1 MDKKILSRIEDEQ
14 KRFAISKIIDT
25 VNLASKHY
33 EAKFTHFLDP
43 AVSFFVER
51 EMHFEPDVKVT
62 LFGGYEDA
70 ERKILCA
77 SPEWEDVS
85 CDSFPLKCIKAVS
98 SGFDSF
104 THRDYLGSLM
114 GLGLEREQIG
124 DILVL
129 DGEAY
134 IFCKADVF
142 SYILNNLERI
152 GRGGIK
158 LSEAKKL
165 PAKITEKKVKE
176 ISFSTASMRLDAIL
190 SGALNISRNVSSE
203 LIRTC
208 RVKVNFDECTNLSKI
223 LSCGDLISVRGFGRL
238 RVSEIGGET
247 KKGRTYVYV
256 EKYI

>member
-1 MDKKILSRIEDEQ
+1 MDKKILSRIDDEQ
-14 KRFAISKIIDT
+14 KRLAVSKIIDT

-43 AVSFFVER
+43 AVTYFVER
-51 EMHFEPDVKVT
+51 ELHIDPDVKISF
-62 LFGGYEDA
+62 FGGYDDA
-70 ERKILCA
+70 ERKMLCA
-77 SPEWEDVS
+77 YPEWSEVEEKD
-85 CDSFPLKCIKAVS
+85 FPLKCIKAVS

-104 THRDYLGSLM
+104 SHRDYLGSLM
-114 GLGLEREQIG
+114 GLGIEREQIG
-124 DILVL
+124 DIIVL
-129 DGEAY
+129 GSKAY
-134 IFCKADVF
+134 IFCKSDIF
-142 SYILNNLERI
+142 SYIVNNLDRV

-158 LSEAKKL
+158 LSEAESL
-165 PAKITEKKVKE
+165 PKEITEKKVKE
-176 ISFSTASMRLDAIL
+176 ISFSSASMRLDAIL

-203 LIRTC
+203 LIKSC

-238 RVSEIGGET
+238 KISEIGGET